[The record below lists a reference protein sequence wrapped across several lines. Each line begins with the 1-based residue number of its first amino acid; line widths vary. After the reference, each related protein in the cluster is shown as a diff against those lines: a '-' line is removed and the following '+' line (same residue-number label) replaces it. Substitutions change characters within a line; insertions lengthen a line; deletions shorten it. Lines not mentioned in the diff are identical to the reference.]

1 MGREDLFSEQAVVE
15 AIVGVRAQ
23 KPAKEKL
30 IAKLNQGGGL
40 GNATIHLD
48 KLPPPGDFRE
58 AAATVEALQNMQFE
72 IPDVKYEAYLSQVI
86 NDGAI
91 VEELISGQHFTSPSV
106 QLRISL
112 FGEVEMLSTHDQ
124 ILGGPTG

>member
-1 MGREDLFSEQAVVE
+1 MVE

-72 IPDVKYEAYLSQVI
+72 IPDVKYEAYPFPGYQRW
-86 NDGAI
+86 GYCR
-91 VEELISGQHFTSPSV
+91 
-106 QLRISL
+106 RI
-112 FGEVEMLSTHDQ
+112 DQ
-124 ILGGPTG
+124 RTTLHQPQRPTPHLALWGGGDAVHP